1 VILVHY
7 FRLIRPE
14 NVLLTFISVWLAAFI
29 SPKFEFTYSILW
41 AALSAS
47 MILAGA
53 NIINDIYDLEIDKL
67 NRPERMIASGRIS
80 VQSAWMLFYFTYF
93 IGFIFAWL
101 TGASFFLIAVCM
113 AILMVWYSSYLK
125 RTILLG
131 NLLVSFVA
139 GITFIYGAMAIHDWK
154 VGIIPAV
161 FAFCYHLGR
170 EIIKDIQDMPGDL
183 KNNVI
188 TFPGK
193 HGIRSAIR
201 LVNLIFIVLI
211 ILTLLPYIFSVYESA
226 YFWLVIFGVDVVLI
240 AVMFILHF
248 RQDPKTLAILSLVLK
263 IDMFVG
269 LVSVWIGSHN
279 VVFFN

>member
-1 VILVHY
+1 MILVHY

-14 NVLLTFISVWLAAFI
+14 NVLLTFTSVWLAAFI
-29 SPKFEFTYSILW
+29 SPKFEITYSILW

-67 NRPERMIASGRIS
+67 NRPERILASGRIT
-80 VQSAWMLFYFTYF
+80 VRTAWLLFYLTYF
-93 IGFIFAWL
+93 IGIIFAWL
-101 TGASFFLIAVCM
+101 AGPSFFLIAVCM
-113 AILMVWYSSYLK
+113 AILMVWYSAFLK
-125 RTILLG
+125 RTVLLG
-131 NLLVSFVA
+131 NFLVSFAA
-139 GITFIYGAMAIHDWK
+139 GITFIYGAMAIHDWQA
-154 VGIIPAV
+154 GIIPAV

-193 HGIRSAIR
+193 HGIKSSIR
-201 LVNLIFIVLI
+201 MVNLIFIVLI
-211 ILTLLPYIFSVYESA
+211 ILTLLPYIFSVYEAA
-226 YFWLVIFGVDVVLI
+226 YFWLVIFGVDIVLI
-240 AVMFILHF
+240 AVMLILHF
-248 RQDPKTLAILSLVLK
+248 RQDPKTLAKLSFVLK

-269 LVSVWIGSHN
+269 LASVWIGSHN